1 MEWIVFPAEHY
12 TTAQGRPFVKSIYL
26 WMRNGWRVGNVICSR
41 FLGGNPRY
49 LPVLLLFLTDRCN
62 LRCVMC
68 GVCDR
73 ESQRAVPELSA
84 AEWQEVLESGRR
96 LGTMLVS
103 ISGGEPTLRRDL
115 EEIIAGA
122 ADRGMRVH
130 MCTNGLLL
138 TPKRVRSLAD
148 AGLRAVSIS
157 LDHIEREGHESLRG
171 RGTWERTL
179 KGVRML
185 REHAPE
191 IRVSINTLITREN
204 YEILPEMLPLARELG
219 VHQVKFMPVHAHM
232 LHKGMPAGSEERLFF
247 RPEDLPSLRAA
258 MARLREACRQSGMLT
273 TSPAFLD
280 NVARVYEGPIPHHCF
295 AGYAVAAVT
304 ATGDVSACL
313 DKSAVFNVRN
323 RPLHEMWRSREFHEA
338 RRQVRAC
345 NTPCW
350 DTTNA
355 ELSLKLNP
363 VTAVA
368 DWKHLIW
375 AFRFYLGGLA

>member
-1 MEWIVFPAEHY
+1 MV
-12 TTAQGRPFVKSIYL
+12 TSIIRQA
-26 WMRNGWRVGNVICSR
+26 RNSWRVGRVIWSR
-41 FLGGNPRY
+41 FMGGDPPY
-49 LPVLLLFLTDRCN
+49 LPVLLLFLIDRCN

-73 ESQRAVPELSA
+73 ESHREVPELTA
-84 AEWQEVLESGRR
+84 AEWLGVLDSAKR

-103 ISGGEPTLRRDL
+103 ISGGEPMLRRDL

-122 ADRGMRVH
+122 AERGMRVH
-130 MCTNGLLL
+130 MCSNGLLM
-138 TPKRVRSLAD
+138 TPKRVRALAD

-157 LDHIEREGHESLRG
+157 IDHLEPEGHEALRG
-171 RGTWERTL
+171 RGTWARTL
-179 KGVRML
+179 KGVQTL

-204 YEILPEMLPLARELG
+204 YEILPEMLTFARELG

-232 LHKGMPAGSEERLFF
+232 LHKGMPPGSEERLFF
-247 RPEDLPSLRAA
+247 RPEDLPALEKA
-258 MARLREACRQSGMLT
+258 MARLREACARSGMLT
-273 TSPAFLD
+273 TSPGFLKK
-280 NVARVYEGPIPHHCF
+280 VARVYEGPIPHSCF

-313 DKSAVFNVRN
+313 DKAGVFNVRN
-323 RPLHEMWRSREFHEA
+323 APLHEMWRSRAFHEA
-338 RRQVRAC
+338 RREVRAC
-345 NTPCW
+345 STPCW

-368 DWKHLIW
+368 DWWHLWW
-375 AFRFYLGGLA
+375 AFRFYLGGLE

>member
-1 MEWIVFPAEHY
+1 MAY
-12 TTAQGRPFVKSIYL
+12 SIIRQL
-26 WMRNGWRVGNVICSR
+26 RNGWRVGRVIWSR
-41 FLGGNPRY
+41 FTGGDPPY

-73 ESQRAVPELSA
+73 ESRREVPELNTQ
-84 AEWQEVLESGRR
+84 EWIEVLESARR

-103 ISGGEPTLRRDL
+103 ISGGEPMLRRDL

-122 ADRGMRVH
+122 AGRGMRVH
-130 MCTNGLLL
+130 MCSNGLLM
-138 TPKRVRSLAD
+138 TPKRVRALAD

-157 LDHIEREGHESLRG
+157 IDHVEQESHEALRG
-171 RGTWERTL
+171 RGTWQRTL
-179 KGVRML
+179 KGVQTL
-185 REHAPE
+185 REHAPD

-204 YEILPEMLPLARELG
+204 YEILPEMLSFAKELG

-232 LHKGMPAGSEERLFF
+232 LHKGMPPGSEERLFF
-247 RPEDLPSLRAA
+247 RPEDLPSLEAA
-258 MARLREACRQSGMLT
+258 MIRLREACVKSGMLT
-273 TSPAFLD
+273 TSPGFLKK
-280 NVARVYEGPIPHHCF
+280 VARVYEGPIPHHCF

-313 DKSAVFNVRN
+313 DKAGVFNVRN
-323 RPLHEMWRSREFHEA
+323 APLHEMWRSRAFHEA
-338 RRQVRAC
+338 RREVRECA
-345 NTPCW
+345 TPCW

-368 DWKHLIW
+368 DWRHLW
-375 AFRFYLGGLA
+375 WSFRFYLGGLD